1 MHVEGFCVVNCFLT
15 SFASFSTVGL
25 LFYALVL
32 VVFVVVMELFLLLAI
47 LFPSSCAVSLFI
59 PLSLSIRVLSFSLFL
74 PFFCHPSV
82 FRLLASSVFLPL
94 PSSCLLRF
102 LASSVFFSYSH
113 SNHLLLSCITIIR
126 VDSIVECIILQHCIV
141 HCITSYP

>member
-94 PSSCLLRF
+94 PSSCLFRL
-102 LASSVFFSYSH
+102 LASSVFLPPPFSCLFR
-113 SNHLLLSCITIIR
+113 LLFLFTLESFII
-126 VDSIVECIILQHCIV
+126 VV
-141 HCITSYP
+141 HHYHTGR